1 MLRLTNTG
9 SRRSLVIGRS
19 HLSNWLQFPTSNRGQ
34 PHRAQ
39 CPSWAL
45 SHKLG
50 WPESEMDIKLARC
63 ASSPLRVTASQPI
76 SSARSIWLYAR
87 FALELPRCRGD
98 ARGARP
104 GQSYENLRRWVLKF
118 GPVIAA
124 NLRRPRPRPSDHW
137 HLDEMVIVIQR
148 KRTWRWRA
156 VDNEGEVLDFLVQR
170 RCNAKA
176 ARKLMKK
183 LLERQ
188 GFAPSRVVTDKLRSY
203 PSAFR
208 AIGLAAEHDR
218 SLRANNRAENS
229 HQPVRRRERKLQRFK
244 SPGSA
249 QHFRSIHFRS
259 LQHLLP
265 PASSPQTTDVQGTS
279 NRIVRRLES
288 RERCR
293 LTLAPSHPDFE
304 PLWFM

>member
-1 MLRLTNTG
+1 
-9 SRRSLVIGRS
+9 
-19 HLSNWLQFPTSNRGQ
+19 
-34 PHRAQ
+34 
-39 CPSWAL
+39 
-45 SHKLG
+45 
-50 WPESEMDIKLARC
+50 MDIKLARC
-63 ASSPLRVTASQPI
+63 ASSPLSVTASQPI

-148 KRTWRWRA
+148 KRTWCWRA
-156 VDNEGEVLDFLVQR
+156 VDNEGEVLDFLVR
-170 RCNAKA
+170 RRRPAKA

-183 LLERQ
+183 LLKKR
-188 GFAPSRVVTDKLRSY
+188 GCAPTRIVTDKLRSY

-218 SLRANNRAENS
+218 GLRADNRA
-229 HQPVRRRERKLQRFK
+229 REFASTG
-244 SPGSA
+244 SPARAQTTKVHLTRPGA
-249 QHFRSIHFRS
+249 TLPQHPFCDLQHFLS
-259 LQHLLP
+259 
-265 PASSPQTTDVQGTS
+265 PASSPQTAHVQRAS
-279 NRIVRRLES
+279 NHIVGSLAT
-288 RERCR
+288 RERGG
-293 LTLAPSHPDFE
+293 LNLAPNWPSCE
-304 PLWFM
+304 VLRLM